1 MRFAGDEDDE
11 AESAGSA
18 VEAGAGA
25 VAGRVGLL
33 NSATVRRFVFGIWM
47 LWAVLLFGGT
57 LLSELGPGELGPDGA
72 SKGALNGASRD
83 AITLVS
89 HLGSS
94 VLLVAAGWVWF
105 LGFSRSAAAGTVALF
120 AAGMTL
126 GAIGDFFN
134 AGVLQD
140 LIKLPDPV
148 LGGMAAF
155 ALGHVAYIA
164 GCVRVGRERGFGSRG
179 RWLLA
184 IGFWQAVGIV
194 AWFFVVYCGMN
205 AGARLLVWPALP
217 YSLLL
222 AGTAGVASYLA
233 LEDRR
238 FLPLATGAVLFL
250 ASDMILA
257 FRMFRG
263 DFPLAGHAVWLTY
276 GPGQMLIVYSIGT
289 AARRG
294 RERGTE

>member
-1 MRFAGDEDDE
+1 MGVACRGPGALAAVCFSRSSRARIGEAGYDVDEWASLSTRPGDWYSVSMMFASDDYNE
-11 AESAGSA
+11 AGTAGSG
-18 VEAGAGA
+18 VGAGT
-25 VAGRVGLL
+25 VVGRMGLL
-33 NSATVRRFVFGIWM
+33 NLATVRRFVFGIWM

-57 LLSELGPGELGPDGA
+57 LLSELGADGA
-72 SKGALNGASRD
+72 SKRALNGASKD

-105 LGFSRSAAAGTVALF
+105 LGFGRSAAAGTVALF

-164 GCVRVGRERGFGSRG
+164 GCVRVSREGDFRSRG
-179 RWLLA
+179 RWLAA
-184 IGFWQAVGIV
+184 IGFWQAVGTV
-194 AWFFVVYCGMN
+194 AWFFVVYCGTN
-205 AGARLLVWPALP
+205 IGAACWFGRRCLIRYYWRGQPAWRVIWRSRTFDFCPWP
-217 YSLLL
+217 
-222 AGTAGVASYLA
+222 
-233 LEDRR
+233 
-238 FLPLATGAVLFL
+238 
-250 ASDMILA
+250 
-257 FRMFRG
+257 
-263 DFPLAGHAVWLTY
+263 
-276 GPGQMLIVYSIGT
+276 
-289 AARRG
+289 
-294 RERGTE
+294 RERCCFSPAT